1 MNSEAKT
8 LPLAPEDGVSPDI
21 RLWYGLERR
30 KWTVLALVPTLL
42 LTGMNS
48 TVTDLARPFV
58 VTELSSD
65 RYRFQWVTGLTLLGA
80 VGGMSII
87 NWSRARFGLKQTYVT
102 GLVLFTLGSLA
113 VGCSPNFELLGLSR
127 FLQSWGNGMVVTTVL
142 AVLWREFP
150 ENRDGAMAIYVLGLY
165 FGRIMAPSVSA
176 FLINTPS
183 WRSIFLANVPVAAF
197 AVLVTSKL
205 LQPDQ
210 PEQRASRERL
220 DFPGLALLITWIGC
234 LILGLYRFQ
243 KWGWQTAGGTWLVAG
258 IGVLA
263 LTSFLVRE
271 FTTEPSLLNLHL
283 FSRSRFALAVV
294 IKALADV
301 NFFTVLANLT
311 RYMAVTR
318 DYRRSTTGLVLLPAI
333 LSMGTTL
340 YLAAH
345 FGSRRDRK
353 ARLIAGLVGMSVMT
367 WIISGIDLYTDK
379 RWLAAMVA
387 LWAAAA
393 GLVASPL
400 ICISQENM
408 TMQEVAASSSIKNL
422 GLVLPSA
429 IGGGLIA
436 IFIERRTDAQFD
448 ALRLDI
454 EPNRPELLNVQQRL
468 ADHFLWGGLGPDEAA
483 RRSAEDVAEFVR
495 ENASVYAQQSA
506 FHLLAILLVVGVI
519 LALLLKPLPPHA
531 PGPQRG

>member
-1 MNSEAKT
+1 MSVST
-8 LPLAPEDGVSPDI
+8 LTSLPHDDGVAPDI
-21 RLWYGLERR
+21 RLWHGLEGR

-42 LTGMNS
+42 LTGMNA

-80 VGGMSII
+80 VCGMSII
-87 NWSRARFGLKQTYVT
+87 NWSRARFGLKRSYLT
-102 GLVLFTLGSLA
+102 GLVLFTLGSLV
-113 VGCSPNFELLGLSR
+113 VGISPNFEMLGISR
-127 FLQSWGNGMVVTTVL
+127 FVQSWGNGMVVTTVL

-150 ENRDGAMAIYVLGLY
+150 ENRDGAMAVYVMGLY
-165 FGRIMAPSVSA
+165 FGRIVAPSVSA

-183 WRSIFLANVPVAAF
+183 WRSIFLVNVPVAAF
-197 AVLVTSKL
+197 AVLLTSKL
-205 LQPDQ
+205 LQADQ
-210 PEQRASRERL
+210 PEQGQNRERL

-243 KWGWQTAGGTWLVAG
+243 KWGWQTAGATWLVAG
-258 IGVLA
+258 LGILVLTA
-263 LTSFLVRE
+263 FLVRE
-271 FTTEPSLLNLHL
+271 LTTEPSLLNLQL

-318 DYRRSTTGLVLLPAI
+318 DYQRSTTGLVLLPAI
-333 LSMGTTL
+333 ISMGTTL

-353 ARLIAGLVGMSVMT
+353 LRLILGLVGMGVMT
-367 WIISGIDLYTDK
+367 WILSGIDLYTDK
-379 RWLAAMVA
+379 RWLAVMVA
-387 LWAAAA
+387 LWAASA

-400 ICISQENM
+400 ICISQEGM

-436 IFIERRTDAQFD
+436 IYAERRTDAMFD
-448 ALRLDI
+448 VLRLAI
-454 EPNRPELLNVQQRL
+454 EPNRPELINVQQRL
-468 ADHFLWGGLGPDEAA
+468 ADHFLLQGLGPDEAV
-483 RRSAEDVAEFVR
+483 RRASGAISDFVR
-495 ENASVYAQQSA
+495 DNASVYAQQSA
-506 FHLLAILLVVGVI
+506 LQILAMMLVFAVI
-519 LALLLKPLPPHA
+519 LALLLKPLPAHA